1 MRVSA
6 RVMPKVR
13 LSGLSGRVRR
23 GRTVK
28 SLDSQGMAGFVRSV
42 RRIFHCLTYAHARVV
57 LFSFSTRGDYL
68 FPWDSEKNRTS
79 RTAVLTE
86 RIY

>member
-1 MRVSA
+1 MRVFA
-6 RVMPKVR
+6 RVVPTVW

-42 RRIFHCLTYAHARVV
+42 RRIFYCLTYAHARGA
-57 LFSFSTRGDYL
+57 FSFSTRGGYL
-68 FPWDSEKNRTS
+68 FPWDIEKNRTS